1 MRDAL
6 LLFFAAIMRYIHI
19 LSSVLF
25 VAGLA
30 FIGVGAASA
39 SVPFLIGGVVAV
51 VVGTLVGFFSN
62 MP

>member
-1 MRDAL
+1 
-6 LLFFAAIMRYIHI
+6 MRYIYV

-30 FIGVGAASA
+30 LIGVGAASA

>member
-1 MRDAL
+1 
-6 LLFFAAIMRYIHI
+6 MRYIHI

>member
-1 MRDAL
+1 MTSI
-6 LLFFAAIMRYIHI
+6 FAVIMRYIYV

-30 FIGVGAASA
+30 LIGVGAASA